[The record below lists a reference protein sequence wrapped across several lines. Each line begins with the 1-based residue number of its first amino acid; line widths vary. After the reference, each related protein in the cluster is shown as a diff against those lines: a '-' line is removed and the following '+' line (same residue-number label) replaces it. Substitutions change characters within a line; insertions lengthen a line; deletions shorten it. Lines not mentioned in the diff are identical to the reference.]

1 MNVTGA
7 PPSGHSSVKQECPA
21 LKPSSAPYLRAL
33 ERFPFLWNRKRALDS
48 CICRIFYGEPLH
60 TSPENAL
67 TCALYSECSASFCEG
82 DSRMKS
88 SSTLA
93 INI

>member
-1 MNVTGA
+1 MFKPLKLLHIVVDHKNRNFN
-7 PPSGHSSVKQECPA
+7 EINA
-21 LKPSSAPYLRAL
+21 LSFKSDRLL

-67 TCALYSECSASFCEG
+67 TIGF
-82 DSRMKS
+82 SRL
-88 SSTLA
+88 TEA
-93 INI
+93 GGV